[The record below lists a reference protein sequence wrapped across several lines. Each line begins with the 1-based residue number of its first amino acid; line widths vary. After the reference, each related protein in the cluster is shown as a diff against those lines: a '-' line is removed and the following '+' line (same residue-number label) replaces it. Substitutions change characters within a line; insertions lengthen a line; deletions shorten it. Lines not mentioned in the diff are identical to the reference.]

1 MKIKN
6 KKPGFTLSET
16 LIAIAVIGV
25 LAVIVLPLLQR
36 TLPNQNRILFKKAYD
51 ILGSVIDE
59 MLNNT
64 SDRAFFSSYPTS
76 ATGIDSNN
84 QTVIRGFNYT
94 IPRNNIRSGY
104 STGSPFYNKFCYFF
118 FTTLN
123 TTASISTSCADADV
137 PSDDA
142 QLRTTS
148 SDGIT
153 WYFYPPFA
161 DNTAVSTFAAN
172 TAWPLSP
179 TAYTTKFVIDVNGLN
194 NGPNCSADSGFSTY
208 MPSSTYHNAT
218 PAYSSCT
225 NTGADAATN
234 PCRFNPDTFIVGI
247 RYDGKLQVGSGS
259 GTDACATF
267 ILNNPTD
274 ND

>member
-1 MKIKN
+1 MKIEN
-6 KKPGFTLSET
+6 KKLGFTLSET
-16 LIAIAVIGV
+16 LVAIAVIGV
-25 LAVIVLPLLQR
+25 LAVVVLPLLQR
-36 TLPNQNRILFKKAYD
+36 TLPNQNKILFQKAYD
-51 ILGSVIDE
+51 ILCSVIDD

-64 SDRAFFSSYPTS
+64 SNMAFLPSYPTS
-76 ATGIDSNN
+76 ATGTDSNGM
-84 QTVIRGFNYT
+84 TIVRGFNYT
-94 IPRNNIRSGY
+94 NPHYNIRSGY
-104 STGSPFYNKFCYFF
+104 SSGSAYYNKFCYFF

-123 TTASISTSCADADV
+123 TTADISTSCADADV
-137 PSDDA
+137 PTDDA
-142 QLRTTS
+142 KLRTTS

-153 WYFYPPFA
+153 WYFHPPYA
-161 DNTAVSTFAAN
+161 DNTAVDTFSAN

-194 NGPNCSADSGFSTY
+194 NGPNCSADSGFNTY

-225 NTGADAATN
+225 NTGGDAATN
-234 PCRFNPDTFIVGI
+234 PCKFNPDTFIVGI

-259 GTDACATF
+259 ATDACATF